1 MKLTHDVVTN
11 TGELLLAAGA
21 TLTKSVLDDLSALR
35 DASAIK
41 TFSFMKHRDVA
52 EHLLTS
58 MSSYPYNNLF
68 KEEQEVTVLLDE
80 MDEVQVV
87 HEVLESLDY
96 YRNNDSY
103 SYKHFLLV
111 FMLSTLLARDLVP
124 NKEER
129 ILLTTTG
136 PAHDIGKLCVPL
148 AILTKVD
155 PLTAQEKSILDNH
168 SLAGFVLLGYYMG
181 DYDQLAPK
189 VARDHHERKD
199 GSGKPTGKK
208 LDNFM
213 VEIIAACD
221 IYDALL
227 SPRPY
232 RMETYENRAAL
243 EIITELGEKNQ
254 ITWDI
259 IKALIARNRESKPH
273 YTDVGISTLK
283 RGIAPKGN
291 SWGILME

>member
-1 MKLTHDVVTN
+1 MELAHDVVTIS
-11 TGELLLAAGA
+11 GELLLSSGT

-35 DASAIK
+35 NASVIK

-52 EHLLTS
+52 EDLLAFIS
-58 MSSYPYNNLF
+58 LYPYNNLF
-68 KEEQEVTVLLDE
+68 REEQEVTALLDE
-80 MDEVQVV
+80 MNEVQLVP
-87 HEVLESLDY
+87 EVLESLDY
-96 YRNNDSY
+96 FLEHDTY

-136 PAHDIGKLCVPL
+136 PAHDIGKMCVPL
-148 AILTKVD
+148 EILTKVN
-155 PLTAQEKSILDNH
+155 PLTAQEKTIIDNH
-168 SLAGFVLLGYYMG
+168 SLAGYVLLGYYMG
-181 DYDQLAPK
+181 DYNQLAPN

-208 LDNFM
+208 LDNFL

-221 IYDALL
+221 VYDALM

-232 RMETYENRAAL
+232 RMETYDNRAAL
-243 EIITELGEKNQ
+243 EILTELGEKNQ
-254 ITWDI
+254 ISSDI
-259 IKALIARNRESKPH
+259 IKALIARNRGSKPH
-273 YTDVGISTLK
+273 YKDVSISTEK
-283 RGIAPKGN
+283 RGIEPKGN
-291 SWGILME
+291 LYGIIE